1 LSIRNSRKN
10 TEAGEPNKETS
21 LPHRKSVIPIKINLT
36 IFNPKSDILRRN
48 NMYRTLWI
56 LTLITLFFFGCDEGT
71 QMIGNVISKPVATE
85 NETADVLIY
94 TRITWWITP
103 TEATVEAKITQQRLA
118 SKGIKAEI
126 TESESFVRDWILETT
141 GNGSVNVLVLYGVLP
156 DTIYPGGNAIP
167 DTSIAEN
174 WLESTDGDTLLN
186 HADYIGYVYSKE
198 NSTERGTNGIR
209 ALQNLMDIPVEISV
223 SDYNIPMIVT
233 ADGSTLTPSL
243 YGFLSDRPL
252 PLKQLQG
259 NWFAEKVFASDTGDT
274 QHANLADPVILRD
287 GHLGRI
293 AIIHQTR
300 NKEDPKGEVAAEII
314 INTLFVDKPATTQ

>member
-1 LSIRNSRKN
+1 VKN
-10 TEAGEPNKETS
+10 
-21 LPHRKSVIPIKINLT
+21 I
-36 IFNPKSDILRRN
+36 
-48 NMYRTLWI
+48 
-56 LTLITLFFFGCDEGT
+56 TLILLAVVAIGCDDMQKT
-71 QMIGNVISKPVATE
+71 AMNVISEPVAT
-85 NETADVLIY
+85 ETADVLIY

-103 TEATVEAKITQQRLA
+103 IEATAEAEITKQLLA

>member
-1 LSIRNSRKN
+1 
-10 TEAGEPNKETS
+10 
-21 LPHRKSVIPIKINLT
+21 
-36 IFNPKSDILRRN
+36 
-48 NMYRTLWI
+48 
-56 LTLITLFFFGCDEGT
+56 
-71 QMIGNVISKPVATE
+71 MIGNVISKPVATE